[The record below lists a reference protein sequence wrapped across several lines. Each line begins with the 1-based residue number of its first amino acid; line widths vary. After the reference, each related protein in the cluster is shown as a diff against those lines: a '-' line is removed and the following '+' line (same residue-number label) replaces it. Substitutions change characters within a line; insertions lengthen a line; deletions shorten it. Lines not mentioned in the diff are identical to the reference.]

1 MNKIPLNHFLRTI
14 LIVMAWITSL
24 SIYAKKYVIVRL
36 WNCKTIN
43 IGGKN
48 LKKGDTFDGKS
59 TINWTNARQLIEV
72 KELHTNKVIKVT
84 GMGFEKQN
92 TTNLS
97 DMLIRQ
103 NSLGHRSF
111 NNKELYY
118 KNTDYYLTDSL
129 HIPTLDPVNSSNIA
143 EAVWLNKGK
152 EVVTPISRTT
162 DGKFYIIT
170 KKIYKNN
177 PPKDVLIDIRER
189 DMEIDWENN
198 IYSGIAIKFIPKKL

>member
-1 MNKIPLNHFLRTI
+1 MNKTSLNYLRTV
-14 LIVMAWITSL
+14 LLFIVWITSMH
-24 SIYAKKYVIVRL
+24 IYAQEYVIVRL
-36 WNCKTIN
+36 WNCKSIN

-48 LKKGDTFDGKS
+48 LKKGDRFHGKS
-59 TINWTNARQLIEV
+59 TIKWVNARQLIEV

-92 TTNLS
+92 VTNLS

-111 NNKELYY
+111 NNRELYY

-129 HIPTLDPVNSSNIA
+129 HIPTLNPVSSTNIA
-143 EAVWLNKGK
+143 EAVWQNNGK

-170 KKIYKNN
+170 PKIYGNHA
-177 PPKDVLIDIRER
+177 PQDVLIDIRER
-189 DMEIDWENN
+189 STEIDWENN
-198 IYSGIAIKFIPKKL
+198 IYSEIAIKFIPKKL